1 MSQIRCLTKLLQERK
16 SHMDPIE
23 ILIDNDIIFTDDGK
37 FSMDPNDALFEALA
51 LLGFDAEYV

>member
-1 MSQIRCLTKLLQERK
+1 
-16 SHMDPIE
+16 MDPIE